1 MTPEGSPAAPV
12 RQVSRPIKWLS
23 AAGMHASVVAGM
35 LLTLFVVLS
44 AFMRYVIGAPFYFS
58 DELVGLL
65 TAATFLLALPN
76 GLVDN
81 THLRITLIVD
91 RMPPLGRAIAE
102 AAATLI
108 LVAFAAV
115 FMVQAYDFTIASY
128 NFGSRSEMAEILLY
142 PWMAMMPAAF
152 ALMIVVV
159 ANNVLAIM
167 LGVVARRDGNEG

>member
-35 LLTLFVVLS
+35 LLTVFVVLS
-44 AFMRYVIGAPFYFS
+44 AFMRYVVGAPFYFS

-115 FMVQAYDFTIASY
+115 FMVQSYDFTIVSY

-152 ALMIVVV
+152 ALMILVV
-159 ANNVLAIM
+159 ANNVLFIM
-167 LGVVARRDGNEG
+167 LRVVARRDGNEG

>member
-44 AFMRYVIGAPFYFS
+44 AFMRYMIGAPFYFS

-65 TAATFLLALPN
+65 TAAMFLLALPN
-76 GLVDN
+76 GLVN
-81 THLRITLIVD
+81 NSHLRITLVVD
-91 RMPPLGRAIAE
+91 RLPPFGRAIAE
-102 AAATLI
+102 AVAKLI
-108 LVAFAAV
+108 LVAFATV
-115 FMVQAYDFTIASY
+115 FMVQSYHFTIDSY

-142 PWMAMMPAAF
+142 PWMALMPAVF
-152 ALMIVVV
+152 ALMILIV
-159 ANNVLAIM
+159 ANSFLAIL
-167 LGVVARRDGNEG
+167 LGAVVRPDGNEG